1 MPFEKE
7 ELLPGY
13 TIAKVSAGEFDAFYA
28 SHSTIVYP
36 DVLQIDTDAWL
47 SAKER
52 ADRSDLARNLQHRL
66 TIFYLIYYRGLPIG
80 WHSSYQVDAE
90 TIYMFESGIVPGHQG
105 RGVYSAL
112 LPWLLTQFKAL
123 GFQKV
128 TSQHHASNNKV
139 ILPKLKA
146 GFQISGFT
154 LDEGIGL
161 MVQLTYVF
169 HPLRKH
175 AYEFRTG
182 YKRPDEAIRK
192 FL

>member
-1 MPFEKE
+1 M
-7 ELLPGY
+7 
-13 TIAKVSAGEFDAFYA
+13 
-28 SHSTIVYP
+28 
-36 DVLQIDTDAWL
+36 QIDTDVWL

-52 ADRSDLARNLQHRL
+52 ADRSDLARNLRHRL
-66 TIFYLIYYRGLPIG
+66 TLFYLIYYADLPIG
-80 WHSSYQVDAE
+80 WHSSYQIDAE
-90 TIYMFESGIVPGHQG
+90 TIYMFDSGIVPDHQG
-105 RGVYSAL
+105 KGVYPAL
-112 LPWLLTQFKAL
+112 LLWLLTQFKAR

-146 GFQISGFT
+146 GFLITGFT
-154 LDEGIGL
+154 LDESVGL
-161 MVQLTYVF
+161 MVQLTYAF

-175 AYEFRTG
+175 VYEFRTG